1 MANSHFMALSWRD
14 TKIVNYLTNY
24 HSPLNLA
31 IQLKRNKGEI
41 NKQTKLIP
49 SNIFFNNFY

>member
-1 MANSHFMALSWRD
+1 MANLHFMALSWRD

-24 HSPLNLA
+24 HSPSNLA
-31 IQLKRNKGEI
+31 TQLKRNKGEI

-49 SNIFFNNFY
+49 SN